1 MIFDFRAYSLKNKEG
16 IWHTYMYNISSISK
30 TSQILMFF
38 KFHEIKSY
46 FYILKQKIHTQKKKL
61 FTKI

>member
-1 MIFDFRAYSLKNKEG
+1 MAYIHVIPSIF
-16 IWHTYMYNISSISK
+16 K

-61 FTKI
+61 FTEI